1 MAEIKRIPKEDV
13 IARKKNVAKEQIMID
28 FESDV
33 IDFNRKINHTIQ
45 EFQKRVQKHREE
57 LKK

>member
-1 MAEIKRIPKEDV
+1 MAEIKRIPKEDA
-13 IARKKNVAKEQIMID
+13 IARKKSVSKEQIMID

-33 IDFNRKINHTIQ
+33 IDFNKKISHTIA
-45 EFQKRVQKHREE
+45 EFKRRIQRHREE